1 MIVAGHETHPAA
13 DVFPLLDESA
23 LNELAKDI
31 AAHGLR
37 EPIWRIWI
45 DDPQAGNGTRKP
57 LILDGRNR
65 LLACERARIEPTF
78 RNYEGNDPVGFVVS
92 LNLHRRHLTVA
103 QRAFVAE
110 AIANL
115 QAGSN
120 QWVSTGRDP
129 LLAISIP
136 EAAKL
141 LGLSPAS
148 VSNARVVKR
157 EGVPELADAVV
168 AGSVG
173 LRTAA
178 EIAKLPHDEQRA
190 ELERRS
196 KPKARAAKV
205 EATGNVSS
213 SEVEPMDDDVPD
225 EPAALKFSTTAKKAT
240 AIAFDERV
248 FALVNEGLCTSEI
261 ASKLGVKRN
270 QVQHSKRRLGV
281 IHHETKAS
289 IFARRLVDTADEF
302 DMAIAN
308 PHLYY
313 QGASADDVEAIRE
326 GLTRLVRAAQRL
338 MMQLKKEAA

>member
-92 LNLHRRHLTVA
+92 LNLHRRHLSTS
-103 QRAFVAE
+103 QRAMVA
-110 AIANL
+110 ARIANL
-115 QAGSN
+115 QQGAR
-120 QWVSTGRDP
+120 TD
-129 LLAISIP
+129 LAPNGAMLSQTA
-136 EAAKL
+136 AAKL
-141 LGLSPAS
+141 LNVGRRTVQRAHE
-148 VSNARVVKR
+148 VITR
-157 EGVPELADAVV
+157 GTPELVAAVEAGAVTVQAAAD
-168 AGSVG
+168 
-173 LRTAA
+173 
-178 EIAKLPHDEQRA
+178 IALEPHDEQRA

-213 SEVEPMDDDVPD
+213 SEGGPMDDDVPD